1 MFRERKAATT
11 RAMAVS
17 LPAEIFLN
25 YRPVRCSTMQ
35 HQGPRGRGNSLH
47 YRTQKL
53 RGHIKIPAKKTPS
66 CHRKTRKD
74 PTKRLKKSMK
84 TNFLWVFSGRKIS
97 NKGRML
103 SANGRRKTVPENGW
117 FQPASG
123 PHS

>member
-47 YRTQKL
+47 YRTQQL
-53 RGHIKIPAKKTPS
+53 RGHIKIPAKKPRVATEKS
-66 CHRKTRKD
+66 ERILLKD
-74 PTKRLKKSMK
+74 FK
-84 TNFLWVFSGRKIS
+84 N
-97 NKGRML
+97 
-103 SANGRRKTVPENGW
+103 A
-117 FQPASG
+117 
-123 PHS
+123 

>member
-47 YRTQKL
+47 YRTQQL
-53 RGHIKIPAKKTPS
+53 QGHIEIPAKKNLELS
-66 CHRKTRKD
+66 QK
-74 PTKRLKKSMK
+74 
-84 TNFLWVFSGRKIS
+84 NQ
-97 NKGRML
+97 KG
-103 SANGRRKTVPENGW
+103 SY
-117 FQPASG
+117 
-123 PHS
+123 